1 MTHKNSKSYVLF
13 LIPGLLA
20 FLVVVFIPFVANI
33 GISFT
38 KWKGIGTP
46 VWVGFDNYTRAFHDT
61 SFWASFQNNLRLIM
75 AMTVVPTIIGLL
87 LAVFL
92 FDNITNHFGKGAASF
107 FRAGF
112 YLPQIIPM
120 VVAAI
125 VWRWIYQPDWG
136 ILNWLLKALGQPTH
150 NWLGDRSTALKA
162 IMGMLVWFQ
171 IGYPLVIFMAALQRL
186 DPELYEA
193 AALDGA
199 SWFQSLFR
207 ITVPLIRPEIFVV
220 VLTTAIHALKVFG
233 PVYAMTRGGPGTAT
247 IVASYFAYKN
257 FFERSNVGYGATI
270 ATLLTIIII
279 LLTIGFIAIQTRQ
292 EEWGS

>member
-1 MTHKNSKSYVLF
+1 
-13 LIPGLLA
+13 
-20 FLVVVFIPFVANI
+20 
-33 GISFT
+33 
-38 KWKGIGTP
+38 
-46 VWVGFDNYTRAFHDT
+46 
-61 SFWASFQNNLRLIM
+61 
-75 AMTVVPTIIGLL
+75 
-87 LAVFL
+87 
-92 FDNITNHFGKGAASF
+92 
-107 FRAGF
+107 
-112 YLPQIIPM
+112 
-120 VVAAI
+120 
-125 VWRWIYQPDWG
+125 
-136 ILNWLLKALGQPTH
+136 
-150 NWLGDRSTALKA
+150 
-162 IMGMLVWFQ
+162 
-171 IGYPLVIFMAALQRL
+171 
-186 DPELYEA
+186 
-193 AALDGA
+193 LDGA